1 MRAIL
6 IAAVSMVLLAPVP
19 SHGQKNRSAVGIR
32 ASIGTDVNLGLGF
45 GVGMSYLWVPSYSG
59 PCFEFGGDFFYHHS
73 EVTEDEVRGVFTE
86 HDVEETQLLLFTVRA
101 NGIFNYNPQR
111 GSVFFIAGVGFVV
124 ASIEWE
130 ENETYTSSQPG
141 VSQSPNYNSVEGT
154 SAGNVVNLGIG
165 YVFKGGIELRLE
177 TPMLF
182 FYSVPGSAASFVPT
196 ATFSVG
202 YRF

>member
-6 IAAVSMVLLAPVP
+6 IASVALLLIVP
-19 SHGQKNRSAVGIR
+19 TLSQAQSGRSGIGIR
-32 ASIGTDVNLGLGF
+32 ASIGTDIELGLGF
-45 GVGMSYLWVPSYSG
+45 GAGVNYMWSPSFSG
-59 PCFEFGGDFFYHHS
+59 PRFEFGGDFFYHHS
-73 EVTEDEVRGVFTE
+73 KVTEDEVRGTFTE

-101 NGIFNYNPQR
+101 NGIFNYVPQK

-130 ENETYTSSQPG
+130 EDETYTSSQPG
-141 VSQSPNYNSVEGT
+141 VSQSPNLNEVEGT

-196 ATFSVG
+196 ATFSIG